1 MPIAEVNASLNS
13 SQLSPSN
20 SGSDSLML
28 LDTEGLLDASAPDP
42 PDPEDMLG
50 IGVGHEVA
58 DLGGDAGAQ

>member
-20 SGSDSLML
+20 SGNDSLML
-28 LDTEGLLDASAPDP
+28 LDTVDLLDASAPDP
-42 PDPEDMLG
+42 PDPSAIGE

-58 DLGGDAGAQ
+58 DLRGDAGAQ